1 MNELS
6 IQSYNI
12 EYIAESE
19 SVTDKGFVNQ
29 TLELKIRLG
38 LEKKKQKTIFNIVF

>member
-1 MNELS
+1 MNEVS

-19 SVTDKGFVNQ
+19 SVTGKGFVNQ